1 MQDVKEIISEI
12 KEVWPECKIVHGRA
26 RHSQSQGG
34 IERLNRTCEN
44 KLATWMTD
52 NNSKKWSVGRMFV
65 RWQINT
71 TLTSDTGKKPY
82 CLAYGQEPRVGISSL
97 PLAPELL
104 DSLSSE
110 ADLNKAFGLAED
122 AIIEEAE
129 LTAAAAAAAPFTAA
143 PAAAAAAAPAAPA
156 AAAAPVAAASAP
168 PVAEVLQSRNTTPW
182 LKTAMAQVSAR
193 TDQNDVKVSSIGSE
207 FAVMDCDDLSDATW
221 RRSILVR
228 TEEDQ

>member
-1 MQDVKEIISEI
+1 MKEIISEI

-52 NNSKKWSVGRMFV
+52 NNSKKWSIGRMFV

-71 TLTSDTGKKPY
+71 TLTTATGKKPY

-122 AIIEEAE
+122 AVIEEAQ
-129 LTAAAAAAAPFTAA
+129 LTAADAAPFTAA
-143 PAAAAAAAPAAPA
+143 PAAAAAAA
-156 AAAAPVAAASAP
+156 AAAAPSAP
-168 PVAEVLQSRNTTPW
+168 
-182 LKTAMAQVSAR
+182 
-193 TDQNDVKVSSIGSE
+193 
-207 FAVMDCDDLSDATW
+207 
-221 RRSILVR
+221 
-228 TEEDQ
+228 